1 MPIVEVPFSFQVEG
15 APKGKRKIEKYSFAG
30 KVVVQVAA
38 PSGEEAPVVLR
49 RHNPEGEDR
58 HGRLPPIGPLD
69 LRLHD
74 GRLFEPVIVHYGGD
88 PGRPLAVDE
97 MLGAVRNGI
106 GGGDNPL
113 YDGTAGLFR
122 KSPLAEDDATRR
134 TMKIDRSEEEEATA
148 EIVRK
153 AQDLILVDGVVY
165 RHRPGLEP
173 IYEIQPDADWH
184 EGEVRLIGTVAT
196 RAAADFAGK
205 PEEIDVRRHFRV
217 DQLSEALLACAAANQ
232 LFTDWDDEDPRTFAK
247 VLPGWVEVLDPTVL
261 AFRPDQGPKLL
272 KTAHELVANHGL
284 GLAEKPVGF
293 MIAYAGLRDA
303 LQANAT
309 AADAAALMR
318 EFALQ
323 LGRVEGPDSGRV
335 RNIVGDVE
343 TFELAPTVEPASAP
357 TPRAA

>member
-49 RHNPEGEDR
+49 RHNPEAEDR

-74 GRLFEPVIVHYGGD
+74 GRLFEPVIVHYAGD
-88 PGRPLAVDE
+88 PGRPLAAEE

-113 YDGTAGLFR
+113 YDGTASLFR
-122 KSPLAEDDATRR
+122 KAPLAEDDATRR

-153 AQDLILVDGVVY
+153 ARDLILVDGVVY

-173 IYEIQPDADWH
+173 IYEIQPNADWH
-184 EGEVRLIGTVAT
+184 DGEVRLIGTVAT

-205 PEEIDVRRHFRV
+205 PQEIDVRRHFRV
-217 DQLSEALLACAAANQ
+217 DQLSEALMACSAANE
-232 LFTDWDDEDPRTFAK
+232 LFTDWDEEDPRTFEN
-247 VLPGWVEVLDPTVL
+247 VLPGWVEVFDPTVL

-272 KTAHELVANHGL
+272 ATARKLVADHGD

-293 MIAYAGLRDA
+293 MVAFAGLRDA
-303 LQANAT
+303 LQGNAT
-309 AADAAALMR
+309 AADAANLMR
-318 EFALQ
+318 EFAVQ
-323 LGRVEGPDSGRV
+323 LGRVWGPDNHLV
-335 RNIVGDVE
+335 RNIVGEVE
-343 TFELAPTVEPASAP
+343 TFELAPTVEPAPAP
-357 TPRAA
+357 APRAA